1 MKGSVTTK
9 KMSPAAIRNTLLQL
23 KVPLLKDYKT
33 GNQYVLPEKATQFV
47 KKIYQILVRM
57 DGYFI

>member
-1 MKGSVTTK
+1 
-9 KMSPAAIRNTLLQL
+9 MSPAAIRNTLLQL

-33 GNQYVLPEKATQFV
+33 GNRYVLPEKATQFV